1 MVKSR
6 KLKLIPLGGLGE
18 VGKNMLVVEY
28 GADIIVIDAGLMFPR
43 EEMLGIDLVL
53 PDFSYLKRNKERI
66 LAVFLTHG
74 HEDHIGALP
83 YLLKEINVPV
93 YGTKLTL
100 GLAKGKLGEH
110 RLSKNLKLREIKPE
124 NDVTIGSFRLQFIRV
139 NHSIPDG
146 VAIAIHTPVG
156 IVLHSGDFKID
167 QTPIDGKLTEFGKFA
182 LLANQ
187 QVLAFLSDS
196 TNAELP
202 GYTLPERT
210 VGDTIGEIFE
220 KTQNRIIAA
229 CFASHIHRIQQI
241 IDAAGKNNRKVAICG
256 RSMVDNVNIASKLGY
271 LNIPSDL
278 TIDTHEI
285 VNLPLSKVVVLCTG
299 SQGEPLSALT
309 RMASRNHKHVEI
321 TKGDSVIISA
331 TPVPGNEKAVQRT
344 IDQLFRC
351 GAEVYYESISD
362 VHVSGHAAKEEL
374 KLMLNLIRP
383 KYFIPIHGEHRHLQ
397 HHAALA
403 RELGVSEENIF
414 ILENGDVVQIDKKT
428 AEVKTKVTAGD
439 VFVDGL
445 GVGDIGDVVLRDRQQ
460 LSQDGIFVVVA
471 TINRQTCEVVA
482 GPDIVSRG
490 FVYMRESGELINE
503 AREKVR
509 QALEEAASEEITDW
523 AVLRSRVRNVLSKYL
538 YEKTRRRPMI
548 VPVIMEF

>member
-1 MVKSR
+1 
-6 KLKLIPLGGLGE
+6 
-18 VGKNMLVVEY
+18 
-28 GADIIVIDAGLMFPR
+28 
-43 EEMLGIDLVL
+43 LGI
-53 PDFSYLKRNKERI
+53 
-66 LAVFLTHG
+66 FLTHG

-83 YLLKEINVPV
+83 YLLKDIDVPI
-93 YGTKLTL
+93 YGTRLTL

-110 RLSKNLKLREIKPE
+110 KVLKNLKLREIKPGS
-124 NDVTIGSFRLQFIRV
+124 DVTVGSFRLQFIRV

-156 IVLHSGDFKID
+156 IVVHSGDFKID

-187 QVLAFLSDS
+187 GVLAFLSDS
-196 TNAELP
+196 TNAELS

-210 VGDTIGEIFE
+210 VGDTIRGIFE
-220 KTQNRIIAA
+220 KTEDRIIAA

-241 IDAAGKNNRKVAICG
+241 ITAAWKNNRKVAICG
-256 RSMVDNVNIASKLGY
+256 RSMVDNVNIASSLGY
-271 LNIPSDL
+271 LNIPENL
-278 TIDTHEI
+278 IVDTHEI
-285 VNLPLSKVVVLCTG
+285 LNLPASKVVVLCTG

-309 RMASRNHKHVEI
+309 RMASRNHKYIEI
-321 TKGDSVIISA
+321 TKGDRVIISA

-374 KLMLNLIRP
+374 KLMLNLVRP

-397 HHAALA
+397 HHAGLA
-403 RELGVSEENIF
+403 KEMGIPEENIF
-414 ILENGDVVQIDKKT
+414 ILENGDVVQIDKKS
-428 AEVKTKVTAGD
+428 AEVKTKVTAGA

-471 TINRQTCEVVA
+471 TVNRQTCEVVA
-482 GPDIVSRG
+482 GPDIISRG
-490 FVYMRESGELINE
+490 FVYMKESAELIDG

-509 QALEEAASEEITDW
+509 RALEEAVSEEVTEW
-523 AVLRSRVRNVLSKYL
+523 VVLRSQVRNVLSKYL

-548 VPVIMEF
+548 VPIIMEF

>member
-6 KLKLIPLGGLGE
+6 KLKLIPLGGIGE
-18 VGKNMLVVEY
+18 IGKNMLVVEY
-28 GADIIVIDAGLMFPR
+28 GADIIVIDAGLMFPK

-53 PDFSYLKRNKERI
+53 PDFSYLKRNKDRI
-66 LAVFLTHG
+66 LAIFLTHG

-83 YLLKEINVPV
+83 YLLKDINVPI

-110 RLSKNLKLREIKPE
+110 KVLKNLKLREIKPG
-124 NDVTIGSFRLQFIRV
+124 NDVMVGSFRLQFIRV

-156 IVLHSGDFKID
+156 IVVHSGDFKID

-187 QVLAFLSDS
+187 GVLVFLSDS
-196 TNAELP
+196 TNAELS

-210 VGDTIGEIFE
+210 VGDTISEIFE
-220 KTQNRIIAA
+220 KTEDRIIAA

-241 IDAAGKNNRKVAICG
+241 ITAAWKNNRKVAVCG
-256 RSMVDNVNIASKLGY
+256 RSMVDNVNIASSLGY
-271 LNIPSDL
+271 LDIPENL
-278 TIDTHEI
+278 IIDTHEI
-285 VNLPLSKVVVLCTG
+285 LNLPASKVVVLCTG

-309 RMASRNHKHVEI
+309 RMASRNHKYIEI
-321 TKGDSVIISA
+321 TKGDRVIISA

-351 GAEVYYESISD
+351 GAKVYYESISD

-397 HHAALA
+397 HHAGLA
-403 RELGVSEENIF
+403 KEMGIPEENIF
-414 ILENGDVVQIDKKT
+414 ILENGDVVQIDKKS
-428 AEVKTKVTAGD
+428 AEVKTKVTAGA

-460 LSQDGIFVVVA
+460 LSQDGIFIVVA
-471 TINRQTCEVVA
+471 TINRQTCEVMA
-482 GPDIVSRG
+482 GPDIISRG
-490 FVYMRESGELINE
+490 FVYMKESAELING

-509 QALEEAASEEITDW
+509 QALEESASEEITEW
-523 AVLRSRVRNVLSKYL
+523 VVLRSQVRNVLSKYL

-548 VPVIMEF
+548 VPIIMEF